1 MTSKDCL
8 LIYILCIFKIS
19 TSCLCINHQTV
30 LGINKESLRTPLP
43 VTPDLKYLPSTEGLG
58 GEVMPVGVL
67 YVGGDPGQ
75 QGHRVQDGAV
85 RHAAALGFPE

>member
-1 MTSKDCL
+1 MS
-8 LIYILCIFKIS
+8 
-19 TSCLCINHQTV
+19 
-30 LGINKESLRTPLP
+30 

-58 GEVMPVGVL
+58 GEVVPVGLL